1 MIELRNNAPQVPVVL
16 VGTKIDLR
24 DGANTGVSV
33 QEGHSLQ
40 AKHKFFSFVECSAK

>member
-1 MIELRNNAPQVPVVL
+1 MPVVL

-24 DGANTGVSV
+24 GKNPDGLTYE
-33 QEGHSLQ
+33 EGQAFL